1 MRYLKLTNIS
11 NTLEQGKPLVI
22 NIDNLD
28 HISAVGAMGPS
39 FYVYFEGTKY
49 STTASGFI
57 NRLSIGVFNANLD
70 DIKIAIKEINDAIT
84 AAPGAKVVKVHTTK
98 QINAFVWGA

>member
-11 NTLEQGKPLVI
+11 HNYEHGRPLVI

-57 NRLSIGVFNANLD
+57 NRLAINVLFASLD
-70 DIKIAIKEINDAIT
+70 DIKLTIKEINDAIT

-98 QINAFVWGA
+98 QISSFGWGA